1 MKLETNR
8 LFIIPCTAESIQ
20 LAQQQQYNNGPQMEN
35 HVKAFAEDPTLLN
48 WGTWLV
54 MLKSS
59 GKIIG
64 DIGFKGKPDEQKAV
78 EIGYGFLEEYWHKG
92 YATEAVTPL
101 IEWAW
106 ATGAVEAIKADTEL
120 GNHGSVR
127 VLEKMNM
134 QKIAESESL
143 LYWKLE
149 KPVHFDKL
157 TFPVKG

>member
-8 LFIIPCTAESIQ
+8 LFIIPCTAELIQ

-35 HVKAFAEDPTLLN
+35 HVKALAEDSTLLN
-48 WGTWLV
+48 WGTWIV

-59 GKIIG
+59 DKIIG

-78 EIGYGFLEEYWHKG
+78 EIGYGFLEDYWHKG
-92 YATEAVTPL
+92 YATEAVAEL
-101 IEWAW
+101 IDWAW
-106 ATGAVEAIKADTEL
+106 ATGAVEVIKANTEL
-120 GNHGSVR
+120 DNQGSVR

-134 QKIAESESL
+134 RKVAESQSL

-149 KPVHFDKL
+149 KTETLAKQ
-157 TFPVKG
+157 